1 MNRRTFLCGLTFGM
15 LSTPSVGQAQQATRV
30 YRVGCLLSF
39 PRTRE
44 LPLEA
49 FEHPRYTAQ
58 QREQI

>member
-30 YRVGCLLSF
+30 YRVGCLLSV

-49 FEHPRYTAQ
+49 FEHPRHTAQ